1 MEIIP
6 AVMPKNYEDLKNKVA
21 LVRGHVQTVQIDLM
35 DGKFVRGRTWPF
47 ADGDIISSSD
57 AHLLR
62 IMGEQEGMPFWEE
75 IDFELDLMVSDAVTN
90 FDSYLK
96 LGPKRLIFHIEAET
110 SQINTDKE
118 LINADKL
125 QKFKEFLEGI
135 DLYIREN
142 TQIGVAI
149 NTTTPIEKIFPL
161 IPFIDFVQCMG
172 IEKIGFQ
179 GEPFDERVLD
189 QIKSLRKKF
198 PELIISVDGGV
209 NLDTAPILK
218 DAGANRLV
226 VGSAIFQSFDI
237 KEAIDELENI

>member
-1 MEIIP
+1 MAEIIP

-21 LVRGHVQTVQIDLM
+21 LVRGVVPTVQIDLM
-35 DGKFVRGRTWPF
+35 DGRFVRNISWPF
-47 ADGDIISSSD
+47 DDMDNPLSKYQA
-57 AHLLR
+57 

-75 IDFELDLMVSDAVTN
+75 IDYELDLMVSDAVQN
-90 FDSYLK
+90 FDTYLK
-96 LGPKRLIFHIEAET
+96 LGPKRLIFHIEAVEDET
-110 SQINTDKE
+110 E
-118 LINADKL
+118 
-125 QKFKEFLEGI
+125 FKEFLEGI
-135 DLYIREN
+135 DLYVRDN

-149 NTTTPIEKIFPL
+149 NTTTSIEKVFPL

-189 QIKSLRKKF
+189 QIKALRKEF

-209 NLDTAPILK
+209 NLDSASLLK
-218 DAGANRLV
+218 DAGANRLI

-237 KEAIDELENI
+237 REAIDRLQNI

>member
-62 IMGEQEGMPFWEE
+62 IMGEQEGMPFWED
-75 IDFELDLMVSDAVTN
+75 IDYELDLMVSDAVEN

-96 LGPKRLIFHIEAET
+96 LGPKRLIFHIEAVVG
-110 SQINTDKE
+110 TDPTTAKE
-118 LINADKL
+118 
-125 QKFKEFLEGI
+125 FGEFLEGI
-135 DLYIREN
+135 DLYVRDN

-149 NTTTPIEKIFPL
+149 NTTTPIEKVFPF

-189 QIKSLRKKF
+189 QIKSLRKEF

>member
-1 MEIIP
+1 MVEIIP

-21 LVRGHVQTVQIDLM
+21 LVRGRVNTVQIDLM
-35 DGKFVRGRTWPF
+35 DGRFVRGQTWPYEG
-47 ADGDIISSSD
+47 AGINDSSD
-57 AHLLR
+57 PHLLR
-62 IMGEQEGMPFWEE
+62 IMGEQEGMPFWED
-75 IDFELDLMVSDAVTN
+75 IDYELDLMVSDAVTN
-90 FDSYLK
+90 FDLYLK
-96 LGPKRLIFHIEAET
+96 LGPKRLIFHIEAVEDET
-110 SQINTDKE
+110 E
-118 LINADKL
+118 
-125 QKFKEFLEGI
+125 FKEFLEGI
-135 DLYIREN
+135 DLYVRDN

-161 IPFIDFVQCMG
+161 IPHIDFVQCMG
-172 IEKIGFQ
+172 IETIGRQ

-189 QIKSLRKKF
+189 HIKTLREKF